1 MSALISRPFIKAA
14 APSHRWGAFCWVQ
27 LANGLMAGGNCVRS
41 QANSLSVS
49 LCSMYGGAHS
59 RLTMDLQSLTGHPH
73 CLSQVPS
80 NKSTHKATV
89 PTQFQCHTGKISDLS
104 GHEAW
109 RTRCFWPGFLLHS
122 PVSYV
127 YHCCASQ
134 FWFPRPEKAFWEWR
148 DTIAQAERETED
160 ELPLSITVTI

>member
-27 LANGLMAGGNCVRS
+27 LANGLMAGGNCVKS

-89 PTQFQCHTGKISDLS
+89 PTQFQCHTGKIVIWVATRHGEQGASDLASCYTHLSATCTTVVPHSFDFPGLRRLSES
-104 GHEAW
+104 GE
-109 RTRCFWPGFLLHS
+109 TR
-122 PVSYV
+122 
-127 YHCCASQ
+127 
-134 FWFPRPEKAFWEWR
+134 
-148 DTIAQAERETED
+148 
-160 ELPLSITVTI
+160 